1 MILTFQFIL
10 QSTAPIQNLHKREM
24 QVVYGCSTH
33 TKTVMQ
39 NLQKSLMAAAINIP
53 SFTVAST

>member
-1 MILTFQFIL
+1 MILLFQFIL
-10 QSTAPIQNLHKREM
+10 QSTAPIKNLHKREM

-33 TKTVMQ
+33 AKTVMQ
-39 NLQKSLMAAAINIP
+39 KPAEEFDGSCKNIS

>member
-1 MILTFQFIL
+1 MILFFQFIL
-10 QSTAPIQNLHKREM
+10 RSIAPIKNLHKREM

-39 NLQKSLMAAAINIP
+39 NLQKRLTAAAINIP
-53 SFTVAST
+53 AFTDAST